1 MTKTSKTE
9 RRTAVVRTVVPALIG
24 VLLAR
29 LIAAVPIITVIL
41 EWVDGVIVATA
52 AALAA
57 QGVVGAPLA
66 GITAMWLIQGALTA
80 LVIWAYYRIARLL
93 GDRWPAAERW
103 MLGSESRPH
112 YEPQYAAD

>member
-1 MTKTSKTE
+1 MTLKND

-29 LIAAVPIITVIL
+29 LIAAVPFIASIL
-41 EWVDGVIVATA
+41 IWIDGVIADTG

-66 GITAMWLIQGALTA
+66 GITAMWLIQAALTA
-80 LVIWAYYRIARLL
+80 LVIWAYYRIARAF
-93 GDRWPAAERW
+93 GDRWPSVEKW
-103 MLGSESRPH
+103 LLGSDARPS
-112 YEPQYAAD
+112 YEPRYSA

>member
-1 MTKTSKTE
+1 MTVKSQSRIAT
-9 RRTAVVRTVVPALIG
+9 VRTVMPALIG

-29 LIAAVPIITVIL
+29 LIAAVPFIAVIL
-41 EWVDGVIVATA
+41 EWVDGVIVETA
-52 AALAA
+52 DALSA

-80 LVIWAYYRIARLL
+80 LVIWAYYRLARIL

-112 YEPQYAAD
+112 YEPQYAAR